1 MKLLSIRSTLS
12 LASGLCL
19 TALLAACNLNDNA
32 ATPEPAP
39 TPAPAPVALQLE
51 VLSSKAEYV
60 TGGSAL
66 VRTSLANASA
76 TTVTVNDKTVAA
88 TFTPEAGS
96 TTTAIAL
103 LSGLAVGA
111 NTVVATQGAS
121 TGTLTL
127 TNYPLE
133 GPVLSGPRQTPF
145 ICQTQDFTLPDG
157 TKFGAATDGTTC
169 TAPTVVQ
176 YVYVKTGT
184 TAFVPMASTTAIP
197 ADAAT
202 TTTTLGVTVPFVVRV
217 ETATVDRGIYQS
229 AFLHNPVTGAA
240 PTPATPPAGWNKRV
254 VAIHGFGCT
263 GGWYLQG
270 AAQGN
275 LSAGVAGGFHAELL
289 DRERLGEGYALF
301 TNTLQHPSVNCNS
314 VLQAEAAM
322 MSKERLVKTLGKP
335 VYTVS
340 HGCSGGSYSSSQL
353 ADQMPGLFDGIL
365 IACTFPDPMSIAIEG
380 SHGHL
385 LSHYFNATAPTA
397 LTDPQQVAVTGYK
410 STAAFLAA
418 ANQSG
423 RTDPV
428 AGRVDVAG
436 YVSGSMPAAVAAGLR
451 YDANLNPAGAR
462 ATVYDAQRNIMGRDA
477 LTGFA
482 LRPFDNVGVQY
493 GLNALRSGAI
503 TKTQFLDLNER
514 IGGYD
519 QDANYVTGR
528 TVGSTAAIQRAYQ
541 SGLQYGGNGGTG
553 SIPVFDVSGIYN
565 EDGGYHYQWFH
576 FANRQRLIDANGNAD
591 NHVMW
596 RGNPVPYAD
605 AWVKFK
611 VWMEAIAADTASGT
625 ARAKAIRNK
634 PTTDGC
640 YNAAGTFVAEA
651 QTFSSQ
657 PNSSCNTLLPSYGA
671 SQLVAGGP
679 ISAGILKC
687 QLKPVTAAD
696 YGTVAFT
703 LAEATRL
710 NAIFPNGVCDW
721 TKPGV
726 GQVPVVTYA
735 SFAPSPVN
743 LVFDITK

>member
-1 MKLLSIRSTLS
+1 MNSFPSIRVVGM
-12 LASGLCL
+12 GLCL
-19 TALLAACNLNDNA
+19 SAWLVACGSDTAPVAVV
-32 ATPEPAP
+32 AP
-39 TPAPAPVALQLE
+39 PAPAALLLE
-51 VLSSKAEYV
+51 VLSSRAELV

-66 VRTSLANASA
+66 VRTTLANTSP
-76 TTVTVNDKTVAA
+76 VTLEVNGKAVAA
-88 TFTPEAGS
+88 AFTAEAGS
-96 TTTAIAL
+96 SATAIAL
-103 LSGLAVGA
+103 VTGLAVGA
-111 NTVVATQGAS
+111 NTLVFTQGAS
-121 TGTLTL
+121 TGTLAL

-145 ICQTQDFTLPDG
+145 ICQTADFTLPDG
-157 TKFGAATDGTTC
+157 TKFGGPVDGTTC
-169 TAPTVVQ
+169 AAPTVVQ
-176 YVYVKTGT
+176 YVYLKTGT
-184 TAFVPMASTTAIP
+184 TSFVPMPGTAALPVDAASTTNS
-197 ADAAT
+197 
-202 TTTTLGVTVPFVVRV
+202 LGVQVPFVVRV

-229 AFLHNPVTGAA
+229 AFLHNPVTDAA
-240 PTPATPPAGWNKRV
+240 PTPATPPPGWNKRV

-289 DRERLGEGYALF
+289 DRERLAEGYALF

-385 LSHYFNATAPTA
+385 LSHYFTATAPGA
-397 LTDPQQVAVTGYK
+397 LTDAEQVAVTGYK
-410 STAAFLAA
+410 SSAAFLAA

-436 YVSGSMPAAVAAGLR
+436 YVSGSMSAAVAVGLR
-451 YDANLNPAGAR
+451 YNASTNPTGAR
-462 ATVYDAQRNIMGRDA
+462 GTVYDAQRNIMGRDA

-493 GLNALRSGAI
+493 GLNALRAGSI
-503 TKTQFLDLNER
+503 TKAQFIDLNER

-519 QDANYVTGR
+519 QDANYIAGR
-528 TVGSTAAIQRAYQ
+528 TVGSAAAIQRAYQ

-565 EDGGYHYQWFH
+565 DDGGYHYQWFH
-576 FANRQRLIDANGNAD
+576 FANRQRLIDGFGNAD

-605 AWVKFK
+605 AWGKFK
-611 VWMEAIAADTASGT
+611 LWMEAIAADKASGT

-634 PTTDGC
+634 SATDGC
-640 YNAAGTFVAEA
+640 YNAAGVFVAEP
-651 QTFSSQ
+651 QTFSSL
-657 PNSSCNTLLPSYGA
+657 PNSTCNTLLPSYGA

-679 ISAGILKC
+679 VSAGILKC

-710 NAIFPNGVCDW
+710 SAIFPNGTCDW
-721 TKPGV
+721 SKPGV
-726 GQVPVVTYA
+726 GQVPVVPYA
-735 SFAPSPVN
+735 SFGPSPAN
-743 LVFDITK
+743 LVFDVTK

>member
-1 MKLLSIRSTLS
+1 MKLISYRSTATFGLGIALS
-12 LASGLCL
+12 V
-19 TALLAACNLNDNA
+19 LLMACNSDKNEA
-32 ATPEPAP
+32 
-39 TPAPAPVALQLE
+39 TPAPVTAPPPAALQ
-51 VLSSKAEYV
+51 VDAVSSRPELV

-66 VRTSLANASA
+66 VRTSLANTSA
-76 TTVTVNDKTVAA
+76 VTATVNGIAASVA
-88 TFTPEAGS
+88 FTPEAGS
-96 TTTAIAL
+96 TTSAIAL
-103 LSGLAVGA
+103 ISGLAVGT
-111 NTVVATQGAS
+111 NTVVLTQGAS
-121 TGTLTL
+121 TGTLVL

-157 TKFGAATDGTTC
+157 SKFGTATNGTTC

-176 YVYVKTGT
+176 YVYMKTGT
-184 TAFVPMASTTAIP
+184 TVFAPMASITAIP
-197 ADAAT
+197 ADVANT
-202 TTTTLGVTVPFVVRV
+202 TNSLGVLVPFVVRV

-229 AFLHNPVTGAA
+229 AFLHNPVTEAA
-240 PTPATPPAGWNKRV
+240 PTPAVPPKGWNKRV

-365 IACTFPDPMSIAIEG
+365 IACTFPDPMSIAMEG
-380 SHGHL
+380 SHSHL
-385 LSHYFNATAPTA
+385 LSHYFSATAPMA
-397 LTDPQQVAVTGYK
+397 LTDAQQVAVTGYK
-410 STAAFLAA
+410 STPAFIAA

-436 YVSGSMPAAVAAGLR
+436 YISGSMSAAVAAGLR
-451 YDANLNPAGAR
+451 YDATTNPAGAR
-462 ATVYDAQRNIMGRDA
+462 PTVYDAQRNVMGRDA
-477 LTGFA
+477 LTTFA

-503 TKTQFLDLNER
+503 TKAQFLDLNER
-514 IGGYD
+514 VGGYD
-519 QDANYVTGR
+519 QDANYVAGR
-528 TVGSTAAIQRAYQ
+528 SVGSAAAIQRAYQ

-565 EDGGYHYQWFH
+565 DDGGYHYQWFH
-576 FANRQRLIDANGNAD
+576 FANRQRLIDGNGNAD

-611 VWMEAIAADTASGT
+611 QWMEAIATDTAAGT

-640 YNAAGTFVAEA
+640 YNAAGTFVAEP
-651 QTFSSQ
+651 QTFGST

-671 SQLVAGGP
+671 SQLAAGGP
-679 ISAGILKC
+679 ISAAILKC

-696 YGTVAFT
+696 YGSVAFT
-703 LAEATRL
+703 LAEANRL

-721 TKPGV
+721 TKTGV
-726 GQVPVVTYA
+726 GQVAVVPFA
-735 SFAPSPVN
+735 SFGPAPGN

>member
-1 MKLLSIRSTLS
+1 MKPDSKRIALGAITS
-12 LASGLCL
+12 LC
-19 TALLAACNLNDNA
+19 ALLAACANDSS
-32 ATPEPAP
+32 TSD
-39 TPAPAPVALQLE
+39 PAPAPAPAPAPLQIE
-51 VLSSKAEYV
+51 VLSSRSELV

-66 VRTSLANASA
+66 VRTSLANASPVTA
-76 TTVTVNDKTVAA
+76 TVNGTAATV
-88 TFTPEAGS
+88 TFTPDVGS
-96 TTTAIAL
+96 TTSATALI
-103 LSGLAVGA
+103 SGLAVGA
-111 NTVVATQGAS
+111 NTVVLSQGAS
-121 TGTLTL
+121 TGTLNL

-133 GPVLSGPRQTPF
+133 GPVISGPRQTPY

-157 TKFGAATDGTTC
+157 TKYGTATNGTTC

-176 YVYVKTGT
+176 YVYAKTGT
-184 TAFVPMASTTAIP
+184 TGFVPMPVTTAIP
-197 ADAAT
+197 ADAVT
-202 TTTTLGVTVPFVVRV
+202 TTNSLGVQVPFVVRV

-229 AFLHNPVTGAA
+229 AFLHNPVTEAT
-240 PTPATPPAGWNKRV
+240 PTPAAPPKGWNKRV

-263 GGWYLQG
+263 GGWYIQG

-289 DRERLGEGYALF
+289 DRERLAEGYALF

-365 IACTFPDPMSIAIEG
+365 IACTFPDPMAIAIEG

-385 LSHYFNATAPTA
+385 LSNYFAATAPTA
-397 LTDPQQVAVTGYK
+397 LTTAEQVAVTGYK
-410 STAAFLAA
+410 SSAAFIAA

-423 RTDPV
+423 RTDPI
-428 AGRVDVAG
+428 AGRTDVPG
-436 YVSGSMPAAVAAGLR
+436 YVSGSMAAAIAAGLR
-451 YDANLNPAGAR
+451 YNASTNPAGAR
-462 ATVYDAQRNIMGRDA
+462 GTVYDAQRNIMGRDA
-477 LTGFA
+477 LTNFA

-493 GLNALRSGAI
+493 GLAALRSGAI
-503 TKTQFLDLNER
+503 TKAQFLDLNER

-519 QDANYVTGR
+519 QDANYTASR
-528 TVGSTAAIQRAYQ
+528 AVGNSGAVQRAYQ

-553 SIPVFDVSGIYN
+553 NIPVFDVSGIYN
-565 EDGGYHYQWFH
+565 DDGGYHYQWFH
-576 FANRQRLIDANGNAD
+576 FANRQRLIDGFGNAD

-611 VWMEAIAADTASGT
+611 QWMEAIAADTGAGT
-625 ARAKAIRNK
+625 ARAKTIRNK

-640 YNAAGTFVAEA
+640 YNAAGVFVAEP
-651 QTFSSQ
+651 QTFSSA
-657 PNSSCNTLLPSYGA
+657 PNSTCNTLLPSYGA
-671 SQLVAGGP
+671 SQLAAGAP
-679 ISAGILKC
+679 VSASILKC

-696 YGTVAFT
+696 YGGVVFT

-721 TKPGV
+721 SKPGV
-726 GQVPVVTYA
+726 GQVPVVPYA
-735 SFAPSPVN
+735 SFGPAPGN